1 MKLRYAL
8 PAAAAALALSLPAT
22 AIAEETQNTE
32 ETQQQLDT
40 TQQEGT
46 QQQENENQEPTLQE
60 QIQQDLAEVPGLS
73 EEQIARFNSILEQV
87 AAGALD
93 EDSAIEAV
101 TAGLETNGIS
111 RETADYLLAEAR
123 AIIDENAAAEGIDE
137 NAAAEGIDEKTVAGY
152 YAIVES
158 ELNRLVA
165 IHEANQAPEEE
176 PKEAEI
182 SEEEKT
188 EGEAAEESEK
198 KDEEAAKNEQAQPA
212 SAEQP
217 AKLANTGVSGALAG
231 VGAGLAALALGG
243 TALVA
248 AQRKNA

>member
-93 EDSAIEAV
+93 EDGAIEAV

-123 AIIDENAAAEGIDE
+123 KIIDENAAAEGVDKE
-137 NAAAEGIDEKTVAGY
+137 TVAGY

>member
-22 AIAEETQNTE
+22 AIAEETNDPE
-32 ETQQQLDT
+32 ATQQQVEN

-73 EEQIARFNSILEQV
+73 EEQIARFNAILEQV

-93 EDSAIEAV
+93 EDGAIEAV

-123 AIIDENAAAEGIDE
+123 AIIDENVAAEGIDE
-137 NAAAEGIDEKTVAGY
+137 ETVAGY

-158 ELNRLVA
+158 ELDRLVA

>member
-32 ETQQQLDT
+32 ETQQQVET
-40 TQQEGT
+40 SQQEGT

-93 EDSAIEAV
+93 EDGAIEAV

-111 RETADYLLAEAR
+111 RETADYLLAAAR
-123 AIIDENAAAEGIDE
+123 KIIDEE
-137 NAAAEGIDEKTVAGY
+137 TVAGY

-158 ELNRLVA
+158 ELDRLVA

-243 TALVA
+243 A
-248 AQRKNA
+248 AVFAAKRKNA

>member
-22 AIAEETQNTE
+22 AIAEETNDPE
-32 ETQQQLDT
+32 ATQQQ
-40 TQQEGT
+40 GA
-46 QQQENENQEPTLQE
+46 QQQENENQEPTVQE

-73 EEQIARFNSILEQV
+73 EEQIARFNAILEQV

-93 EDSAIEAV
+93 EDGAIEAV

-123 AIIDENAAAEGIDE
+123 KIIDENAAAEGVDKE
-137 NAAAEGIDEKTVAGY
+137 TVAGY

>member
-32 ETQQQLDT
+32 ETQQQVET
-40 TQQEGT
+40 SQQEGT
-46 QQQENENQEPTLQE
+46 QQQENEKQEPTLQE

-93 EDSAIEAV
+93 EDGAIEAV

-111 RETADYLLAEAR
+111 RETADYLLAAAR
-123 AIIDENAAAEGIDE
+123 KIIDEE
-137 NAAAEGIDEKTVAGY
+137 TVAGY

-158 ELNRLVA
+158 ELDRLVA

-243 TALVA
+243 A
-248 AQRKNA
+248 AVFAAKRKNA

>member
-1 MKLRYAL
+1 MRKQDSMKLRYAL

-22 AIAEETQNTE
+22 AIAEETNDPE
-32 ETQQQLDT
+32 ATQQQVEN

-73 EEQIARFNSILEQV
+73 EEQIARFNAILEQV

-93 EDSAIEAV
+93 EDGAIEAV

-123 AIIDENAAAEGIDE
+123 AIIDENVAAEGIDE
-137 NAAAEGIDEKTVAGY
+137 ETVAGY

-158 ELNRLVA
+158 ELDRLVA

>member
-87 AAGALD
+87 AADALD
-93 EDSAIEAV
+93 EDGAIEAV

-123 AIIDENAAAEGIDE
+123 KIIDENAAAEGVDKE
-137 NAAAEGIDEKTVAGY
+137 TVAGY

>member
-22 AIAEETQNTE
+22 AIAEETNDPE
-32 ETQQQLDT
+32 ATQQQ
-40 TQQEGT
+40 GA

-73 EEQIARFNSILEQV
+73 EEQIARFNAILEQV

-93 EDSAIEAV
+93 EDGAIEAV

-123 AIIDENAAAEGIDE
+123 KIIDENAAAEGVDKE
-137 NAAAEGIDEKTVAGY
+137 TVAGY

>member
-73 EEQIARFNSILEQV
+73 EEQIARFNAILEQV

-93 EDSAIEAV
+93 EDGAIEAV

-123 AIIDENAAAEGIDE
+123 AIIDEE
-137 NAAAEGIDEKTVAGY
+137 TVAGY

-158 ELNRLVA
+158 ELDRLVA

>member
-137 NAAAEGIDEKTVAGY
+137 KTVAGY

>member
-60 QIQQDLAEVPGLS
+60 QIQQDLTEVPGLS

-93 EDSAIEAV
+93 EDGAIEAV

-111 RETADYLLAEAR
+111 RETADYLLTEAR
-123 AIIDENAAAEGIDE
+123 KIIDENAAAEGVDDE
-137 NAAAEGIDEKTVAGY
+137 TVAGY

>member
-22 AIAEETQNTE
+22 AIAEEAPNAE
-32 ETQQQLDT
+32 ETQQQVET
-40 TQQEGT
+40 SQQEGT
-46 QQQENENQEPTLQE
+46 QQQENENQEPTVQE

-93 EDSAIEAV
+93 EDGAIEAV

-123 AIIDENAAAEGIDE
+123 KIIDEE
-137 NAAAEGIDEKTVAGY
+137 TVAGY

-158 ELNRLVA
+158 ELDRLVA

>member
-22 AIAEETQNTE
+22 AIAE

-123 AIIDENAAAEGIDE
+123 KIIDENAAAEGVDKE
-137 NAAAEGIDEKTVAGY
+137 TVAGY

>member
-73 EEQIARFNSILEQV
+73 EEQIARFNAILEQV

-93 EDSAIEAV
+93 EDGAIEAV

-123 AIIDENAAAEGIDE
+123 AIIDENAAAEGIDKE
-137 NAAAEGIDEKTVAGY
+137 TVAGY

-158 ELNRLVA
+158 ELDRLVA